1 MLKQEEFDTFVENYN
16 ADYLYLLTRA
26 SRGDYDCL
34 ISSFTVLKDL
44 YEVIVKLHDTLGLE
58 FIIAPHPLSFR
69 ASDDLLSG
77 FGFGTDE
84 ISKIYGFLGFVR
96 QTQGKDFEQVIK
108 DGVPVK
114 CAKMGSL

>member
-44 YEVIVKLHDTLGLE
+44 YEVILKLQDTLGLA
-58 FIIAPHPLSFR
+58 FRVAPHPLSFG
-69 ASDDLLSG
+69 ASDELLSG
-77 FGFGTDE
+77 FGFGADA
-84 ISKIYGFLGFVR
+84 IAKIHEFLGFVR
-96 QTQGKDFEQVIK
+96 QTQGRDFEQVIK

-114 CAKMGSL
+114 CAKMGGV